1 MGWLGA
7 RRSPASSPGGRHQTR
22 PGRLPGALF
31 PTRTGVPEA
40 SLFCAPV
47 CPCARRRLSGH
58 RKAPSAAGAVRRN
71 GGAKR
76 GLGRRALCV
85 PQNALRHF
93 PVGTSRPSRGGC
105 CTPGIPWR
113 GILEDRALFPCL
125 LRWAVPGGSECC
137 SPASL
142 GRSVGRCR
150 SRGGLTDP
158 SAPVLFALTVL
169 RGEDRAVRTRARSR
183 EAPAVPRLAVL
194 PPVRSPARLGAAAAG
209 SRVAGSAPASR
220 GHRSSGAAAQRFHGE
235 APGGGSSSCPGRA
248 HPDSVSLE
256 RVPRGVSEGGL
267 GNAALC
273 SCSSALRQIMYIILF

>member
-1 MGWLGA
+1 MGWLGV
-7 RRSPASSPGGRHQTR
+7 RRSPAPSPGGRHQTR
-22 PGRLPGALF
+22 PARLPGALF
-31 PTRTGVPEA
+31 PTRTGAPEA
-40 SLFCAPV
+40 SLFCAPA
-47 CPCARRRLSGH
+47 CPCAHRRLSGH
-58 RKAPSAAGAVRRN
+58 RKAPSAAGAARRN

-113 GILEDRALFPCL
+113 GILEDRGLFPCL
-125 LRWAVPGGSECC
+125 LGWAVPGGSECC

-142 GRSVGRCR
+142 GRSAGRCR

-169 RGEDRAVRTRARSR
+169 REEDRAVRTRARAR

-194 PPVRSPARLGAAAAG
+194 PRVPLPGPSGSCGRGIPGRGLSPGVTRTPQLRGRG
-209 SRVAGSAPASR
+209 PAVPW
-220 GHRSSGAAAQRFHGE
+220 RSSRRRLQQLSWQS
-235 APGGGSSSCPGRA
+235 PS
-248 HPDSVSLE
+248 
-256 RVPRGVSEGGL
+256 
-267 GNAALC
+267 
-273 SCSSALRQIMYIILF
+273 